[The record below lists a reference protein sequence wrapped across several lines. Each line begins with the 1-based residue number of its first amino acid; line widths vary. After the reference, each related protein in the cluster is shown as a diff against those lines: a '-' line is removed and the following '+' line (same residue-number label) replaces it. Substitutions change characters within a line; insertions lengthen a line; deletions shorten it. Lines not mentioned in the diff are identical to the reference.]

1 MKKLILILMVFTL
14 LITGCSSTD
23 SSSNKEDSINSK
35 EDSSSNTEGSKK
47 STNNNEMGLY
57 TEECLTLPENF
68 SSEATLQLSKIRGM
82 PCLYVYTPE
91 GNVKITRY
99 LMKEDGTWTEDTPEW
114 LRTLKLSTDYLNQ
127 SRVFEDSKG
136 NQYLYCF
143 EEEGDVLKGTL
154 LRSSDGSTYETLSP
168 EGWNEKD
175 EEYGYYYYP
184 QLVNVLEDG
193 TLTALF
199 YDGEIAF
206 YNKDTLK
213 KVNSITGSNHSKT
226 ILTSSG
232 QSVIAG
238 QTDTDN
244 HTLLGIN
251 VYDSVNAN
259 KKESY
264 PFKTILDGFNYLDTN
279 EKNDLL
285 LCNADGI
292 HILENGTSLWQTIVD
307 GTLTSLSMATLW
319 CNGFIAGSDY
329 NYYVL
334 YNSDQGYKLMKYY
347 FDITVDTVP
356 STELTIY
363 TLKENPTLQQAA
375 SVFQQSH
382 PGVKVSIQVAM
393 SRKEY
398 ETATEAIKADYFKAL
413 NTELLAGK
421 GSDMLILDDLPTDS
435 LIEKGI
441 LSDLSDVVQPMLDK
455 DELYENIVRQ
465 YFKDQNIYSI
475 PARFTLPVLV
485 ANGIDASSIADIESL
500 ASYVKEHPDKN
511 LFGMRSVEDFI
522 NVYSPFLSSRILDT
536 NGNIN
541 RENLI
546 ETLNNL
552 KNISAGYE
560 LVEEYGEDFRRAYG
574 IWELASKVK
583 LATSTCSGFFHSM
596 FALGFV
602 TYVNGSFTSFDQ
614 SAIPSCEIGIN
625 RNSDKQELCKE
636 FVALLLSKEIG
647 ENDFYDGFPINKDA
661 MVSCAAFDRSKYTNE
676 GEIENA
682 DGSRTLYVFG
692 ELSEEQ
698 IQRLV
703 QACSDTT
710 YLIRN
715 DQQILTALN
724 EAAKDLL
731 MGNKSV
737 EEAADYIIEN
747 TKIYLSE

>member
-14 LITGCSSTD
+14 LITGCSKKDT
-23 SSSNKEDSINSK
+23 SSSK
-35 EDSSSNTEGSKK
+35 EDSSSNTESSKK

-57 TEECLTLPENF
+57 MEESLTLPENF
-68 SSEATLQLSKIRGM
+68 SSEATLQLNKISGM

-114 LRTLKLSTDYLNQ
+114 LRTLKLSTDYLYQ
-127 SRVFEDSKG
+127 SRVIEDSKG
-136 NQYLYCF
+136 NQYLYCL
-143 EEEGDVLKGTL
+143 EEEGEDVKGKL
-154 LRSSDGSTYETLSP
+154 LRSSDGSTYEILTP

-175 EEYGYYYYP
+175 EEYGFYYCP
-184 QLVNVLEDG
+184 ELVNVLEDG

-213 KVNSITGSNHSKT
+213 KVNSIIGTSHSET

-244 HTLLGIN
+244 YTLLGIN
-251 VYDSVNAN
+251 IYDSVDAR

-264 PFKTILDGFNYLDTN
+264 PFKATLDGFNYLDTN

-292 HILENGTSLWQTIVD
+292 HILENGASLWQTIVD

-319 CNGFIAGSDY
+319 CNGFIAGSDH
-329 NYYVL
+329 NYYAL

-347 FDITVDTVP
+347 FDKKVATVP

-363 TLKENPTLQQAA
+363 TLKENSTLQQAA

-382 PGVKVSIQVAM
+382 PGVKVNVQVAM

-398 ETATEAIKADYFKAL
+398 ETATEEIKADYFKAL

-421 GSDMLILDDLPTDS
+421 GSDMLLLDDLPANS

-455 DELYENIVRQ
+455 DELYENIVRH

-485 ANGIDASSIADIESL
+485 GNGIDASSIADIESL

-522 NVYSPFLSSRILDT
+522 NVYSPFLSSRIIDT

-546 ETLNNL
+546 EMLNNL
-552 KNISAGYE
+552 NNISAGYE
-560 LVEEYGEDFRRAYG
+560 LVEDYGNDFPRPYG
-574 IWELASKVK
+574 MKELASRVK
-583 LATSTCSGFFHSM
+583 LATNTCSGFLHSM
-596 FALGFV
+596 FAFGYV
-602 TYVNGSFTSFDQ
+602 TYVNGSFAPFDQ
-614 SAIPSCEIGIN
+614 SSIPSCEIGIN

-636 FVALLLSKEIG
+636 FVTLLLSKEIG
-647 ENDFYDGFPINKDA
+647 INDFYDGFSINKDA
-661 MVSCAAFDRSKYTNE
+661 LLSCATMDRSDYTAE
-676 GEIENA
+676 SEIENA
-682 DGSRTLYVFG
+682 DGSYSPIFFGTLN
-692 ELSEEQ
+692 EEQ

-703 QACSDTT
+703 QACSDTA
-710 YLIRN
+710 YLIRT
-715 DQQILTALN
+715 DQQILSALK
-724 EAAKDLL
+724 EAAMDFLT
-731 MGNKSV
+731 GNKSV
-737 EEAADYIIEN
+737 EEAADYIIES